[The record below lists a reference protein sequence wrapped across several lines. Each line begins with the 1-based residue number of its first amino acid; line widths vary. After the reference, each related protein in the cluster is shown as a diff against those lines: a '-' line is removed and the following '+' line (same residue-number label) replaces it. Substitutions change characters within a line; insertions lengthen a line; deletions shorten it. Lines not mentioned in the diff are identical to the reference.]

1 MVEEIIRIKPDIYL
15 DSKMKLD
22 SWFLF
27 DQFFIVCFAIQYR
40 FGRNQ
45 NGEGLI
51 SYIREA
57 ITS

>member
-27 DQFFIVCFAIQYR
+27 DQFFIVCFAMQYR

-51 SYIREA
+51 SYIREP
-57 ITS
+57 